1 LEIFRKVQRS
11 NKLYEF
17 GLGRLRKMDSVV
29 VIPVQSGI
37 ILNLIL
43 LFNIIHKEKR
53 FFESDLLPIV
63 IFIADKIIKVINL
76 QAI

>member
-1 LEIFRKVQRS
+1 
-11 NKLYEF
+11 
-17 GLGRLRKMDSVV
+17 MDSVV